1 MHNKIIYIKEKEF
14 YDSYTWEKASYVT
27 YIWRIKRRNLPP
39 EEAIRPENL
48 PMNGDKIKEK
58 WRKIRERDPVWI
70 FYDRY
75 LWDKP
80 SYRYY
85 REKVN
90 AWMPLHEAI
99 RKEKKRAE
107 YLKQNKNK
115 KKKIIQTV
123 RLLTDDSNFFIEIT
137 LPKEEAKIFRK
148 IYEEKISENEDKMLY
163 CECDELISLMKE
175 NEQLKKELKV
185 FNKWNPR

>member
-1 MHNKIIYIKEKEF
+1 MNNKIIYIKEKEF
-14 YDSYTWEKASYVT
+14 YDSYTWEKVSYVT
-27 YIWRIKRRNLPP
+27 YIGRITKSK
-39 EEAIRPENL
+39 L
-48 PMNGDKIKEK
+48 PMEKAILPWRLPMTWEKIKEK

-123 RLLTDDSNFFIEIT
+123 KLLTDDSNFFIEIT
-137 LPKEEAKIFRK
+137 LPKEEAKIFRR
-148 IYEEKISENEDKMLY
+148 IYEEKIEKNEEKMLY
-163 CECDELISLMKE
+163 CDCDEIIKIIKE
-175 NEQLKKELKV
+175 NEQIKKELRV
-185 FNKWNPR
+185 FNKWNPK

>member
-27 YIWRIKRRNLPP
+27 YIGRIKRRNLPP
-39 EEAIRPENL
+39 EEAIRPWNL
-48 PMNGDKIKEK
+48 PMNGEKIKEK
-58 WRKIRERDPVWI
+58 WRKIKERDPVWI
-70 FYDRY
+70 FYDKY

-85 REKVN
+85 REKVR
-90 AWMPLHEAI
+90 AGMPLHEAI
-99 RKEKKRAE
+99 KKERKRAE

-123 RLLTDDSNFFIEIT
+123 KLLTDDSNFFIEIT
-137 LPKEEAKIFRK
+137 LPKEEAKIFRR
-148 IYEEKISENEDKMLY
+148 IYEEKILDNENKMLY
-163 CECDELISLMKE
+163 CECDELIKLMKE
-175 NEQLKKELKV
+175 NEQLRKELKV
-185 FNKWNPR
+185 FNKWNPM